1 MGQGSHIIN
10 LAKTFNKVAEI
21 SPKGTECGIGG
32 FQLYSDK
39 TGNRPINGRRLAAA
53 KYTINEA
60 TQEMKIDTTQS
71 GEIKGY
77 VSVSSLGNV

>member
-1 MGQGSHIIN
+1 MGQGSFIIN
-10 LAKTFNKVAEI
+10 LAKTFNSVTEI

-32 FQLYSDK
+32 FQLYSDS

-60 TQEMKIDTTQS
+60 TQEMKIDTSQS